1 MGTYLFIQ
9 HEIIGKKMTPTFTL
23 PEDQL
28 LNLTQLKSKAKPL
41 TEHLKGSSGKSFDR
55 KDLDPKWDSV
65 FWSEFTIYS
74 NHVK

>member
-1 MGTYLFIQ
+1 
-9 HEIIGKKMTPTFTL
+9 MTPTFTL

-65 FWSEFTIYS
+65 F
-74 NHVK
+74 